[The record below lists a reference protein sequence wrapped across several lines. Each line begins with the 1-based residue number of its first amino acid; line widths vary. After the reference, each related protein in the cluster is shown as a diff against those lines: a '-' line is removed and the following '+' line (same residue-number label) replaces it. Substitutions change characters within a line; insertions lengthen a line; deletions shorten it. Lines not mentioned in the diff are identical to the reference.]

1 MLKVTGGCKYCGQ
14 VATFEVP
21 DAWEDRLTEEF
32 LTEEATKRCNCVEAL
47 TASEKDNARIRA
59 EKYVDRCL
67 EDKVIADFAKDAI
80 PHVIQGKI
88 EAITI
93 NVGLGEKLVLK
104 TSSKRYITAKHSITR
119 QTAMEE

>member
-1 MLKVTGGCKYCGQ
+1 MLKVTGACKYCGQ

-21 DAWEDRLTEEF
+21 DAWGDRLTEEF
-32 LTEEATKRCNCVEAL
+32 LTEEATKRCNCVEAQ
-47 TASEKDNARIRA
+47 TAAGRDNARIRA
-59 EKYVDRCL
+59 EKYVDRCI
-67 EDKVIADFAKDAI
+67 EDKEIAGFVKDAI
-80 PHVIQGKI
+80 PYVIKGKI

-104 TSSKRYITAKHSITR
+104 TSTKRYISAKHSITR